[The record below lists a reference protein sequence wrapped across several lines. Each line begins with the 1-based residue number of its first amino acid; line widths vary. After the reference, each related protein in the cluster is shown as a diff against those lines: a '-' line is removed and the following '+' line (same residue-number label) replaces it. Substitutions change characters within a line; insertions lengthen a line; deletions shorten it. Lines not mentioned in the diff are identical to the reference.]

1 VTLAV
6 REAAANAVSHGNRMR
21 AGTQVRVRVRL
32 HPDRLEI
39 VVRDDGEGFDPTDLP
54 DPLAPSNLLKPSGRG
69 IFLMRNLMDEVSFGF
84 PEDGG
89 TVVTLAKSLAA
100 VPADLHYPASDSG
113 T

>member
-1 VTLAV
+1 
-6 REAAANAVSHGNRMR
+6 
-21 AGTQVRVRVRL
+21 
-32 HPDRLEI
+32 
-39 VVRDDGEGFDPTDLP
+39 
-54 DPLAPSNLLKPSGRG
+54 
-69 IFLMRNLMDEVSFGF
+69 MRNLMDEVSFGF